1 MQPSWS
7 ITCLHLHDVYRWN
20 GPQKHAFRIEN
31 NAAEKRVGLISAIR
45 DSNNTTS
52 LEQKA
57 AIDSPP
63 FVARCL
69 FVIVCRCGSSV
80 HSVIAW
86 WLFIVVRGL
95 GASDILP
102 VITWD
107 LFVIAI
113 KIVVGVLINNDVVL
127 VNNDVV
133 LVNSDVVLVVVVV
146 VVVLVVVVLVVVV
159 GTIEV
164 VVIFA
169 SRNGHRVV
177 ILYGVVILVV
187 ASHGV
192 VVLVVVLIDIKI
204 VIVKEFNA
212 RNLVQV
218 ALAVA
223 SVTNAALAPFTSV
236 TSFTFLTSLS
246 AATFDVLS
254 TRTEDILRQRER
266 RSYYLALVRSVR
278 ASVPLIQS
286 RIHLPRCG
294 SKTEVQ
300 VY

>member
-113 KIVVGVLINNDVVL
+113 KIVVGVLI
-127 VNNDVV
+127 NNDVV